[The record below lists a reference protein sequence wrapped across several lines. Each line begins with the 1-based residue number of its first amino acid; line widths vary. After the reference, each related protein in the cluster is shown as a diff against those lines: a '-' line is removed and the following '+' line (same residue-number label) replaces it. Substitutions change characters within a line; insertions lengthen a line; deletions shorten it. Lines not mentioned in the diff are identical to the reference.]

1 MHPYPDDVVVEDSNW
16 VDAINRGGHRHR

>member
-16 VDAINRGGHRHR
+16 VDAINRGGHHHR